1 MELNIDTGVEEFRV
15 NGRGVLRFNPADP
28 NLYHRFFAAGAELD
42 GYDAALT
49 KALAALDGDEQQRAA
64 AGLALLNEYDGKIK
78 KLLTGIFGA
87 ENDFDAIL
95 GGVNLAGVGANGKR
109 VVQNLL
115 EALTPILREV
125 VDTAG
130 DDSDNPTRASTI
142 AGLLSELL
150 ETHAAKCD
158 DGGARE
164 EDRPPHVISEVH
176 GTSANIDSIASCDI
190 ETGTQIYLVLDD
202 GAAFRIAVEAVA

>member
-1 MELNIDTGVEEFRV
+1 MHDDQFDALVDDATHAV
-15 NGRGVLRFNPADP
+15 N
-28 NLYHRFFAAGAELD
+28 NLIPDRLLD
-42 GYDAALT
+42 GL
-49 KALAALDGDEQQRAA
+49 GDSGRS
-64 AGLALLNEYDGKIK
+64 
-78 KLLTGIFGA
+78 
-87 ENDFDAIL
+87 
-95 GGVNLAGVGANGKR
+95 
-109 VVQNLL
+109 NLL
-115 EALTPILREV
+115 FQINDVLTPILREV

-176 GTSANIDSIASCDI
+176 GTSANIDSIASCDM

-202 GAAFRIAVEAVA
+202 HTSFRITVEAIAA

>member
-1 MELNIDTGVEEFRV
+1 MHDDQFDALVDDATHAV
-15 NGRGVLRFNPADP
+15 N
-28 NLYHRFFAAGAELD
+28 NLIPDRLLD
-42 GYDAALT
+42 GL
-49 KALAALDGDEQQRAA
+49 GDSGRS
-64 AGLALLNEYDGKIK
+64 
-78 KLLTGIFGA
+78 
-87 ENDFDAIL
+87 
-95 GGVNLAGVGANGKR
+95 
-109 VVQNLL
+109 NLL
-115 EALTPILREV
+115 FQINDVLTPILREV

-176 GTSANIDSIASCDI
+176 GTSANIDSIASCDM

-202 GAAFRIAVEAVA
+202 RTSFRITVEAIAA

>member
-1 MELNIDTGVEEFRV
+1 MHDDQFDALVDDATHAV
-15 NGRGVLRFNPADP
+15 N
-28 NLYHRFFAAGAELD
+28 NLIPDRLLD
-42 GYDAALT
+42 GL
-49 KALAALDGDEQQRAA
+49 GDSGRS
-64 AGLALLNEYDGKIK
+64 
-78 KLLTGIFGA
+78 
-87 ENDFDAIL
+87 
-95 GGVNLAGVGANGKR
+95 
-109 VVQNLL
+109 NLL
-115 EALTPILREV
+115 FQINDVLTPILREV

-190 ETGTQIYLVLDD
+190 ETGTQIYLVLND
-202 GAAFRIAVEAVA
+202 GAAFRIAVEAVSS